1 MANLTADFSQ
11 FILFIGVLAFVV
23 SVITEALKKWEW
35 FDKKVPTA
43 LVVICLSLV
52 LCPVA
57 SMGEWKVCAGEGVE
71 VSGVPSEI
79 KILPLGRVHSQKG
92 DFTVD
97 DESVELIRKQFKD
110 RKLDLVIDY
119 EHQTL
124 ADVQAPAGGWIK
136 DIYKGDD
143 ALIAKVEWTP
153 KATEYLKNKEYRYLS
168 PVVMVRKRDQK
179 ATALHSVALT
189 NTPAIDGMFPVVN
202 SLTIEDYSEGGTTMD
217 LKEIAK
223 ALGLPE
229 TATEEEIKK
238 AVEEAGKAAQKIK
251 EMEEK
256 GDGDTGKGGDA
267 PAEVVANSTILKLLE
282 LDENAKTE
290 DVAASI
296 MALKAGGD
304 KVTAATVLALKE
316 KIERKEADEAVQ
328 LALKEGKITAAQTE
342 WAKEYALK
350 DADGFKKFMEKAVA
364 VVPQGKMALKD
375 APAGNTKTDDVD
387 MAILKNCGISKED
400 MEKYYK
406 KED

>member
-1 MANLTADFSQ
+1 MN
-11 FILFIGVLAFVV
+11 G
-23 SVITEALKKWEW
+23 
-35 FDKKVPTA
+35 
-43 LVVICLSLV
+43 
-52 LCPVA
+52 
-57 SMGEWKVCAGEGVE
+57 WKVCTGEGVE
-71 VSGVPSEI
+71 VSGVPNEI

-229 TATEEEIKK
+229 TATEEEVEK
-238 AVEEAGKAAQKIK
+238 AIEEAGKAAQKIK
-251 EMEEK
+251 EME
-256 GDGDTGKGGDA
+256 GKGEGSTGEGADA

-296 MALKAGGD
+296 MALKTGGD
-304 KVTAATVLALKE
+304 KATAATVLALKE
-316 KIERKEADEAVQ
+316 KIERKEAEEAVQ
-328 LALKEGKITAAQTE
+328 LALKEGKITAAQTD
-342 WAKEYALK
+342 WAREYALK
-350 DADGFKKFMEKAVA
+350 DADGFKKFMDKAVA

-375 APAGNTKTDDVD
+375 APAENTKTDDVD
-387 MAILKNCGISKED
+387 MAILKNCGISEED
-400 MEKYYK
+400 MKKYYK
-406 KED
+406 KEV

>member
-1 MANLTADFSQ
+1 MN
-11 FILFIGVLAFVV
+11 G
-23 SVITEALKKWEW
+23 
-35 FDKKVPTA
+35 
-43 LVVICLSLV
+43 
-52 LCPVA
+52 
-57 SMGEWKVCAGEGVE
+57 WKVCTGEGVE

-229 TATEEEIKK
+229 TATEEEVKK
-238 AVEEAGKAAQKIK
+238 AVEEAVKAAQKVK
-251 EMEEK
+251 EME
-256 GDGDTGKGGDA
+256 GKGEGSTGEGTDA

-304 KVTAATVLALKE
+304 KATAATVLALKE
-316 KIERKEADEAVQ
+316 KIERKEAEEAVQ
-328 LALKEGKITAAQTE
+328 LALKEGKITAAQTD
-342 WAKEYALK
+342 WAREYAMK
-350 DADGFKKFMEKAVA
+350 DADGFKKFMDKAVA

-375 APAGNTKTDDVD
+375 APAENTKTDDVD
-387 MAILKNCGISKED
+387 MAILKNCGISEED
-400 MEKYYK
+400 MKKYYK
-406 KED
+406 KEV

>member
-1 MANLTADFSQ
+1 MN
-11 FILFIGVLAFVV
+11 G
-23 SVITEALKKWEW
+23 
-35 FDKKVPTA
+35 
-43 LVVICLSLV
+43 
-52 LCPVA
+52 
-57 SMGEWKVCAGEGVE
+57 WKVCTGEGVE

-229 TATEEEIKK
+229 TATEEEVKK

-251 EMEEK
+251 EME
-256 GDGDTGKGGDA
+256 GKGEGSTGEGADA
-267 PAEVVANSTILKLLE
+267 SAEVVANSTILKLLE

-296 MALKAGGD
+296 MALKTGGD
-304 KVTAATVLALKE
+304 KATAATVLALKE
-316 KIERKEADEAVQ
+316 KIERKEAEEAVQ
-328 LALKEGKITAAQTE
+328 LALKEGKITAAQTD
-342 WAKEYALK
+342 WAREYALK
-350 DADGFKKFMEKAVA
+350 DADGFKKFMDKAVA

-375 APAGNTKTDDVD
+375 APAENTKTDDVD
-387 MAILKNCGISKED
+387 MAILKNCGISEED
-400 MEKYYK
+400 MKKYYK
-406 KED
+406 KEV

>member
-1 MANLTADFSQ
+1 MN
-11 FILFIGVLAFVV
+11 G
-23 SVITEALKKWEW
+23 
-35 FDKKVPTA
+35 
-43 LVVICLSLV
+43 
-52 LCPVA
+52 
-57 SMGEWKVCAGEGVE
+57 WKVCTGEGVE

-229 TATEEEIKK
+229 TATEEEVKK

-251 EMEEK
+251 EME
-256 GDGDTGKGGDA
+256 GKGEGSTGEGADA
-267 PAEVVANSTILKLLE
+267 SAEVVANSTILKLLE

-296 MALKAGGD
+296 MALKTGGD
-304 KVTAATVLALKE
+304 KATAATVLALKE
-316 KIERKEADEAVQ
+316 KIERKEAEEAVQ
-328 LALKEGKITAAQTE
+328 LALKEGKITAAQTD
-342 WAKEYALK
+342 WAREYALK
-350 DADGFKKFMEKAVA
+350 DADGFKKFMDKAVA

-375 APAGNTKTDDVD
+375 ALADNTKTDDVD

>member
-1 MANLTADFSQ
+1 
-11 FILFIGVLAFVV
+11 
-23 SVITEALKKWEW
+23 
-35 FDKKVPTA
+35 
-43 LVVICLSLV
+43 
-52 LCPVA
+52 
-57 SMGEWKVCAGEGVE
+57 
-71 VSGVPSEI
+71 
-79 KILPLGRVHSQKG
+79 
-92 DFTVD
+92 
-97 DESVELIRKQFKD
+97 
-110 RKLDLVIDY
+110 
-119 EHQTL
+119 
-124 ADVQAPAGGWIK
+124 
-136 DIYKGDD
+136 
-143 ALIAKVEWTP
+143 
-153 KATEYLKNKEYRYLS
+153 
-168 PVVMVRKRDQK
+168 
-179 ATALHSVALT
+179 
-189 NTPAIDGMFPVVN
+189 
-202 SLTIEDYSEGGTTMD
+202 MD

-304 KVTAATVLALKE
+304 KATAATVLALKE

-375 APAGNTKTDDVD
+375 AAADNTKTDDVD

>member
-1 MANLTADFSQ
+1 
-11 FILFIGVLAFVV
+11 
-23 SVITEALKKWEW
+23 
-35 FDKKVPTA
+35 
-43 LVVICLSLV
+43 
-52 LCPVA
+52 
-57 SMGEWKVCAGEGVE
+57 MGEWKVCAGEGVE

-238 AVEEAGKAAQKIK
+238 AVEEAGKAAQKVK

-256 GDGDTGKGGDA
+256 GDGSTGEGEDA

-304 KVTAATVLALKE
+304 KTTAATVLALKE

-350 DADGFKKFMEKAVA
+350 D
-364 VVPQGKMALKD
+364 
-375 APAGNTKTDDVD
+375 DVD

>member
-1 MANLTADFSQ
+1 MN
-11 FILFIGVLAFVV
+11 G
-23 SVITEALKKWEW
+23 
-35 FDKKVPTA
+35 
-43 LVVICLSLV
+43 
-52 LCPVA
+52 
-57 SMGEWKVCAGEGVE
+57 WKVCTGEGVE

-229 TATEEEIKK
+229 TVTEEEVKK

-251 EMEEK
+251 EME
-256 GDGDTGKGGDA
+256 GKGEGSTGEGADA
-267 PAEVVANSTILKLLE
+267 SAEVVANSTILKLLE

-304 KVTAATVLALKE
+304 KATAATVLALKE
-316 KIERKEADEAVQ
+316 KIERKEAEEAVQ
-328 LALKEGKITAAQTE
+328 LALKEGKITAAQTD
-342 WAKEYALK
+342 WAREYALK
-350 DADGFKKFMEKAVA
+350 DADGFKKFMDKAVA

-375 APAGNTKTDDVD
+375 APAENTKTDDVD
-387 MAILKNCGISKED
+387 MAILKNCGISEED
-400 MEKYYK
+400 MKKYYK
-406 KED
+406 KEV

>member
-1 MANLTADFSQ
+1 MS
-11 FILFIGVLAFVV
+11 G
-23 SVITEALKKWEW
+23 
-35 FDKKVPTA
+35 
-43 LVVICLSLV
+43 
-52 LCPVA
+52 
-57 SMGEWKVCAGEGVE
+57 WKVCTGEGVE

-229 TATEEEIKK
+229 TATEEEVKK

-251 EMEEK
+251 EME
-256 GDGDTGKGGDA
+256 GKGEGSTGEGADA
-267 PAEVVANSTILKLLE
+267 SAEVVANSTILKLLE

-296 MALKAGGD
+296 MALKTGGD
-304 KVTAATVLALKE
+304 KATAATVLALKE
-316 KIERKEADEAVQ
+316 RIERKEAEEAVQ
-328 LALKEGKITAAQTE
+328 LALKEGKITAAQTD
-342 WAKEYALK
+342 WAREYALK
-350 DADGFKKFMEKAVA
+350 DADGFKKFMDKAVS

-375 APAGNTKTDDVD
+375 APADNTKTDDVD
-387 MAILKNCGISKED
+387 MAILKNCGISEED
-400 MEKYYK
+400 MKKYYK
-406 KED
+406 KEV